1 MGVNHGKTPFLTVQT
16 EGLGNM
22 KNQVTDL
29 GLNVLL
35 LLRLRALK
43 KNIGVASRDRLK
55 SPCIIMYHVF
65 RLK

>member
-1 MGVNHGKTPFLTVQT
+1 MGVKHGKTPFFTVQT

-35 LLRLRALK
+35 LLRLRA
-43 KNIGVASRDRLK
+43 
-55 SPCIIMYHVF
+55 
-65 RLK
+65 